1 MLCSG
6 KNLAIAIQP
15 HPLLMPL
22 IQRKFSFKKSR
33 RERAKDRTQNRRLW
47 HTIDLTGVTPT
58 RIQGVENNARKPI
71 FAAQSMPKKI
81 DLIHKF
87 RLTEIRSLF
96 NILADPHYK
105 RVDKSC
111 LKAEA
116 RLAEAMIKSM
126 IDSKCLQSKSNTE

>member
-1 MLCSG
+1 
-6 KNLAIAIQP
+6 
-15 HPLLMPL
+15 MPL

-81 DLIHKF
+81 ELTHKF
-87 RLTEIRSLF
+87 RLIEIRSLF
-96 NILADPHYK
+96 NATLTINALI
-105 RVDKSC
+105 
-111 LKAEA
+111 KAV
-116 RLAEAMIKSM
+116 
-126 IDSKCLQSKSNTE
+126 